1 MDSASLAMLIE
12 MAKAARDAAATRAA
26 QARVQV
32 DQARQQLE
40 LLRGYARDYDRRS
53 MATLSQGVDLAAQNN
68 LRAFVGK
75 LGHAVEVQQAEVTR
89 RESVL
94 AQANG
99 ELLQM
104 RTRLGSL
111 EKLAE
116 RNEQTAQTKARRQ
129 EQRTLDEMASRVRR
143 DTGFGSNELVTSD
156 W

>member
-1 MDSASLAMLIE
+1 MDSANLAMLIE
-12 MAKAARDAAATRAA
+12 MAKVARDAAATRAA

-75 LGHAVEVQQAEVTR
+75 LGHAVEVQQAEVAR

-94 AQANG
+94 TQANG

-129 EQRTLDEMASRVRR
+129 EQRTLDEMASRIRR
-143 DTGFGSNELVTSD
+143 NTGFGSNELVTSD

>member
-1 MDSASLAMLIE
+1 MDSANLNMLIE
-12 MAKAARDAAATRAA
+12 LARTARDAAATRCA

-32 DQARQQLE
+32 EQARQQLE
-40 LLRGYARDYDRRS
+40 LLRGYAREYDRRS

-75 LGHAVEVQQAEVTR
+75 LTRAVEIQQAEVTR
-89 RESVL
+89 REASL
-94 AQANG
+94 AAADS

-111 EKLAE
+111 EKLAA
-116 RNEQTAQTKARRQ
+116 RQEQSALSKQRRQ
-129 EQRTLDEMASRVRR
+129 EQRSLDEMASRIRR
-143 DTGFGSNELVTSD
+143 NTGFGSNALVTSD